1 VGRSS
6 ELMDDKYFN
15 LFVLAHVLGKCRH
28 GEIVNYLLARSA
40 KEELMSSL
48 ALFVLKAR
56 ALKLYRSALRASRSA
71 PKDTRGETPH
81 WHHWKD
87 GILR

>member
-1 VGRSS
+1 MISISTCLCWHVC
-6 ELMDDKYFN
+6 
-15 LFVLAHVLGKCRH
+15 LANVDM
-28 GEIVNYLLARSA
+28 EIVNYLLARSA

-81 WHHWKD
+81 WHHWKE